1 MSNNSQPVSVDLCL
15 FMSDLLFFNY
25 HNTSVGIV
33 AIPTEV
39 NLKKKLLPHKQKKCK
54 EFGTQ
59 TRLGGEISKSD
70 VIM

>member
-33 AIPTEV
+33 GIPTEV
-39 NLKKKLLPHKQKKCK
+39 NLKKKI
-54 EFGTQ
+54 TTAQ
-59 TRLGGEISKSD
+59 TEEMQRIWYTNEAWW
-70 VIM
+70 